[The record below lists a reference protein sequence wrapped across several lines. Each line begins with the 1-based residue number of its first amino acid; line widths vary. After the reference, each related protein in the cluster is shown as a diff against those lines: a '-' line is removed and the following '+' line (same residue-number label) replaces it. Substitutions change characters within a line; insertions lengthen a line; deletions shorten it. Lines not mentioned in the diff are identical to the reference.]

1 MLSLFQNARYVID
14 WLIDEFISE
23 DSILRDMFWQYMQ
36 PATECVT
43 RAQPKL
49 HGSVLQPLNLL

>member
-14 WLIDEFISE
+14 EFISD
-23 DSILRDMFWQYMQ
+23 DSILQDMFWQYMK
-36 PATECVT
+36 PATVQEGVT

-49 HGSVLQPLNLL
+49 HGSVLQPLDVL

>member
-1 MLSLFQNARYVID
+1 MWFIDWLID

-36 PATECVT
+36 PATVKECVT